1 MVTAEFYKDSH
12 KAWSMCL
19 LHLKR
24 CLEIAGGEKEE
35 VVSAEFILAEEMA
48 IGDELCAG
56 LGGIGKG
63 KEKMSRYNV
72 LLLLQMGLTQL

>member
-1 MVTAEFYKDSH
+1 MLTAEFYKDSH

-24 CLEIAGGEKEE
+24 CLEIAGGEKE
-35 VVSAEFILAEEMA
+35 VVSAEFILAGEVG

-63 KEKMSRYNV
+63 KEKMSRYV
-72 LLLLQMGLTQL
+72 LLLLQMGLAQF